1 MNNLEFRDSKF
12 SDSGIMKY
20 YQHAGYFTC
29 LLLHPPLN
37 PLPSRE
43 GKEREKL
50 QSREGKE

>member
-29 LLLHPPLN
+29 LRVARRQGGGTDKLFIT
-37 PLPSRE
+37 PSP
-43 GKEREKL
+43 
-50 QSREGKE
+50 